1 MKHDVT
7 GELKTT
13 IDAMLPENSTPTDV
27 EKALKELG
35 NPWKKAN
42 EYQPNKLYLI
52 GPNYYDHYLN
62 VLKLVL
68 GIVATV
74 LIIFTIVQAFTQSSL
89 QVDEPQFYIKLFTNL
104 FSSVISGLFQT
115 IAWVKIVFV
124 IIERSSMEGTQTD
137 SEWNLSDLP
146 QISQP
151 KLTIS

>member
-13 IDAMLPENSTPTDV
+13 IDAMLPKNSTPTDV

-35 NPWKKAN
+35 SPWKKAN

-74 LIIFTIVQAFTQSSL
+74 LIIFTIV
-89 QVDEPQFYIKLFTNL
+89 
-104 FSSVISGLFQT
+104 
-115 IAWVKIVFV
+115 
-124 IIERSSMEGTQTD
+124 
-137 SEWNLSDLP
+137 
-146 QISQP
+146 
-151 KLTIS
+151 